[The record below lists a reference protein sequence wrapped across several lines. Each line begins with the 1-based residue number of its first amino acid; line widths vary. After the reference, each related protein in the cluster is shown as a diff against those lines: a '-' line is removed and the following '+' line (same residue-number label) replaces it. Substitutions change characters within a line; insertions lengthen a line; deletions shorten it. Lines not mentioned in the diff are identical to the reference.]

1 MNPETRNLV
10 AAICLSM
17 AVLIG
22 YQILFV
28 DPKKDLYQQEKIT
41 KENNDT
47 SNIPLPE
54 NLGNGIITLDNTE
67 PTEQN
72 KTVPRISMESK
83 DSICKFG
90 LKKGIWLGFKRII
103 KCHPWGKSGHD
114 PIK

>member
-22 YQILFV
+22 YQILFF

-54 NLGNGIITLDNTE
+54 NVGNGIITCLNMKQAKE
-67 PTEQN
+67 R
-72 KTVPRISMESK
+72 K
-83 DSICKFG
+83 
-90 LKKGIWLGFKRII
+90 KKGAEAAKAII
-103 KCHPWGKSGHD
+103 S
-114 PIK
+114 ILNQR